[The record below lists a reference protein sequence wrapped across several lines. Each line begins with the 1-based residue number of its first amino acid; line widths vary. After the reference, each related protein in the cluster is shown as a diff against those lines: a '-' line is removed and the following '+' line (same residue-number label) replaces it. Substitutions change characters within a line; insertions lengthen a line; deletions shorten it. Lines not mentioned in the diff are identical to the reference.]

1 MYSENYLAHYIRNR
15 SLKLTNRKWVASTG
29 IKVYLSLGKS
39 QGARSSP
46 YLLLSL
52 LHRISIFRKVISR
65 SNLVAAAPAIRPT
78 FQTAR
83 NRTEKEKKPQTHSS
97 PLTHTFCSHHLIRP
111 GYKTTV
117 SQKRGQDSKLLFQA
131 AWWLHKEIRVLLQ
144 GRKGQSFW
152 CKRPWSLLHTQT
164 PQTVIS
170 LILLLSMRFKFLKDK
185 NWKKIV
191 K

>member
-1 MYSENYLAHYIRNR
+1 M
-15 SLKLTNRKWVASTG
+15 ASTG

-83 NRTEKEKKPQTHSS
+83 NRTEKEKK
-97 PLTHTFCSHHLIRP
+97 
-111 GYKTTV
+111 TT
-117 SQKRGQDSKLLFQA
+117 DSFFSFDSYFLFPSFDQA
-131 AWWLHKEIRVLLQ
+131 RL
-144 GRKGQSFW
+144 
-152 CKRPWSLLHTQT
+152 
-164 PQTVIS
+164 
-170 LILLLSMRFKFLKDK
+170 
-185 NWKKIV
+185 
-191 K
+191 